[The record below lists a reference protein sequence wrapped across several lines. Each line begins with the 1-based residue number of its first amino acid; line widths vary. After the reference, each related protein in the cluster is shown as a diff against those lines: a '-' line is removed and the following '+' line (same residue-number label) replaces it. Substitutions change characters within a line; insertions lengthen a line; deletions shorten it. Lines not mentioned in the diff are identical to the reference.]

1 MVKWFT
7 SLQKLARLA
16 LLCGFTAIKLI
27 VSLESLDWNA
37 SMADGME
44 HYPFA
49 KVR

>member
-7 SLQKLARLA
+7 SLRKLARL
-16 LLCGFTAIKLI
+16 LYGFTAIKLI

>member
-7 SLQKLARLA
+7 SLQKLAR